1 MRLAFP
7 HDLVR
12 KVCNFS
18 GPCAAN
24 GTAVLLD
31 NALSALAIVLDPA
44 RFAIILAGIV
54 LGLVIG
60 MMPGIGGLAGM
71 ALLIPFTHAM
81 DAHAALAFLIGMWA
95 VTATSDTVP
104 AILFG
109 VPGAIG
115 SAATVLDGHP
125 MAKRGEAGR
134 AFGASFSSSIVGGLF
149 GAVLLAVS
157 IPILRPFMLAIGTP
171 ELLAVCVLG
180 LTLVASVSQ
189 GNVLKGLIV
198 ALFGVLLAA
207 IGDESQTG
215 TLRWTFD
222 SVYLWDGLPIEPMA
236 LGLFALP
243 ELIDMAIARRNVG
256 SI

>member
-1 MRLAFP
+1 M
-7 HDLVR
+7 
-12 KVCNFS
+12 
-18 GPCAAN
+18 
-24 GTAVLLD
+24 LLD

-81 DAHAALAFLIGMWA
+81 DAHTALAFLIGMWA

-149 GAVLLAVS
+149 GSILLALS

-171 ELLAVCVLG
+171 ELFAG
-180 LTLVASVSQ
+180 FLVERQ
-189 GNVLKGLIV
+189 
-198 ALFGVLLAA
+198 
-207 IGDESQTG
+207 
-215 TLRWTFD
+215 
-222 SVYLWDGLPIEPMA
+222 
-236 LGLFALP
+236 
-243 ELIDMAIARRNVG
+243 
-256 SI
+256 